1 MKLLSR
7 FHPLRR
13 FDASA
18 RAVTLTGVAVAAG
31 LLMPPSARASTMP
44 LEVSATAQAALA
56 RKADA
61 WVLDRLKSTAD
72 VDALLV
78 VDLPPD
84 LSAASLIADR
94 VDKIRFVV
102 DTLKRSADAAQAPL
116 RAWLTERGIA
126 HRSFWIANMLQ
137 VRTDAAALAALAT
150 RDDVKRIVANPSVR
164 SRPLPPSLAPN
175 PLAITQKS
183 SSTVEWGVARIKA
196 DQLWTLGID
205 GTGIVI
211 AGQDTGYDWQ
221 HPAIKGKYRGW
232 NGVSADH
239 NYQWHDSI
247 HPGSVPGGTGGV
259 CGFNAAAPC
268 DDDLHGTHT
277 MGTMVGSDGSNQ
289 IGVAP
294 GAKWIGCR
302 NMDVGSGTPAT
313 YAECFQWFLA
323 PTDINNQNADPAK
336 APHVIN
342 NSWGC
347 PPSEGC
353 TDATTN
359 LVLLNALEAVNAAG
373 ILVVA
378 SAGNA
383 GSACS
388 TVNDPPAMYAASF
401 SIGATNPSTPD
412 TLAAFSSRG
421 PVTIDGSNRPKPD
434 VSAPGVSVRSS
445 TPGGGYTLLSGT
457 SMAGPH
463 VAGAAALLMQ
473 AYPALQ
479 GNPAAVR
486 NLLMRTAQRMT
497 TTQNCGNLTTT
508 VPNNSTGWGRIDV
521 LAAYHGG
528 PGASLNVDG
537 NTVGTPASAATD
549 GVLLLRYLL
558 GVRGTALVDAATG
571 APAARTSAG
580 DVTTWLDSM
589 RLAFDVDG
597 DGQVLPTS
605 DGLLVMRY
613 LLGLRGSALIAGAV
627 PAGAPRSTA
636 PDIEA
641 YLGLLMPQVTL

>member
-1 MKLLSR
+1 MKLVSR
-7 FHPLRR
+7 FHPLRC
-13 FDASA
+13 FHVSASA
-18 RAVTLTGVAVAAG
+18 VTLLTAVTLTGG
-31 LLMPPSARASTMP
+31 LLAPNADAATTP

-61 WVLDRLKSTAD
+61 WVLDQLKSNAD
-72 VDALLV
+72 VDTLLV
-78 VDLPPD
+78 VGLPPD
-84 LSAASLIADR
+84 LSAASQIADR

-102 DTLKRSADAAQAPL
+102 DTLKRTADATQAPL

-150 RDDVKRIVANPSVR
+150 REDVKRIVANPSVR
-164 SRPLPPSLAPN
+164 SRPLPPSVAPN
-175 PLAITQKS
+175 PLATTQKS

-196 DQLWTLGID
+196 DQLWALGID
-205 GTGIVI
+205 GTGMVI

-221 HPAIKGKYRGW
+221 HPAIKSKYRGW
-232 NGVSADH
+232 NGTTGDH
-239 NYQWHDSI
+239 NYNWHDAI
-247 HPGSVPGGTGGV
+247 HAADGGV
-259 CGFNAAAPC
+259 GIPTCSTDMQSPC
-268 DDDLHGTHT
+268 DDSQHGTHT

-323 PTDINNQNADPAK
+323 PTDLNNQNADPAK
-336 APHVIN
+336 APHLIN

-445 TPGGGYTLLSGT
+445 TPGGGYALLSGT

-473 AYPALQ
+473 AYPELQ
-479 GNPAAVR
+479 GDPAAVR

-589 RLAFDVDG
+589 RLAFDIDG
-597 DGQVLPTS
+597 DGQVTS
-605 DGLLVMRY
+605 TADGLLAMRY
-613 LLGLRGSALIAGAV
+613 LLGLRGNTLIAGAV
-627 PAGAPRSTA
+627 SAGAPRSTA

-641 YLGLLMPQVTL
+641 YLGLLMPQATP

>member
-7 FHPLRR
+7 FHPLWR
-13 FDASA
+13 FEASA
-18 RAVTLTGVAVAAG
+18 CAVPLAGVAVAVG
-31 LLMPPSARASTMP
+31 WLTPWSASASTIP
-44 LEVSATAQAALA
+44 LEAPETAQAALT

-61 WVLDRLKSTAD
+61 WVLDQLKAAAD
-72 VDALLV
+72 VDTLLV

-84 LSAASLIADR
+84 LSAASRIADR

-102 DTLKRSADAAQAPL
+102 DTLRRKADATQGPL

-126 HRSFWIANMLQ
+126 HQSFWIANMLQ
-137 VRTDAAALAALAT
+137 VRADAATLASLAA

-164 SRPLPPSLAPN
+164 SRPLPPAALPDQFAAAP
-175 PLAITQKS
+175 KS
-183 SSTVEWGVARIKA
+183 TSAVEWGIARIKA
-196 DQLWTLGID
+196 DQLWALGID

-221 HPAIKGKYRGW
+221 HPALKAKYRGW
-232 NGVSADH
+232 NGTTANH
-239 NYQWHDSI
+239 NYHWHDAI
-247 HPGSVPGGTGGV
+247 HAGSPGGGGS
-259 CGFNAAAPC
+259 CGTDSSVPC
-268 DDDLHGTHT
+268 DDDQHGTHT
-277 MGTMVGSDGSNQ
+277 MGTMVGADGSNQ

-302 NMDVGSGTPAT
+302 NMDVGNGTPAT

-323 PTDINNQNADPAK
+323 PTDLNNQNPNSAH

-353 TDATTN
+353 TSETTN
-359 LVLLNALEAVNAAG
+359 LLLRSALEAVNAAG

-401 SIGATNPSTPD
+401 SVGATNPSTPD
-412 TLAAFSSRG
+412 TLAGFSSRG
-421 PVTIDGSNRPKPD
+421 PVTVDGSNRAKPD

-445 TPGGGYTLLSGT
+445 LPNGGYGLKSGT

-473 AYPALQ
+473 AYPSLQ
-479 GNPAAVR
+479 GDPDAVR
-486 NLLMRTAQRMT
+486 NLLMRTAQRMPT
-497 TTQNCGNLTTT
+497 TETCGSPATV
-508 VPNNSTGWGRIDV
+508 VPNNSTGWGRVDV

-537 NTVGTPASAATD
+537 NSVGASASAATD
-549 GVLLLRYLL
+549 GVLLMRYLL
-558 GVRGTALVDAATG
+558 GIRGTALVDAATG
-571 APAARTSAG
+571 APAARTSAT
-580 DVTTWLDSM
+580 DVAAWLDTM

-597 DGQVLPTS
+597 DGQVRSTT

-627 PAGAPRSTA
+627 PAGAPRSTG